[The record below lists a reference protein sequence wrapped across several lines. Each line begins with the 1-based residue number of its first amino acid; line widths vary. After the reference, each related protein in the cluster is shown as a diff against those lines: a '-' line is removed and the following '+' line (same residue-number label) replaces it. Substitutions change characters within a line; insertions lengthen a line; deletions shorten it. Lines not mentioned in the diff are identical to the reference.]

1 MLASLAA
8 SSVND
13 QPFWAAGL
21 TAPGAIPWRR
31 LTPAR
36 LAAALITAVTTAVTD
51 PAHRRR
57 ARALAVRVA
66 AEDGAAPV
74 VEAVNRRGCSSR

>member
-1 MLASLAA
+1 MAA

-36 LAAALITAVTTAVTD
+36 LAAGLTD
-51 PAHRRR
+51 PACRRR

-74 VEAVNRRGCSSR
+74 VEGVNRRGCSSR